1 LNPCRDQIWGRK
13 FDEAATKAGVATPD
27 ATSAPFENMSSAA
40 TAIAEA
46 DLGTGARLLKRA
58 ESATQAAAL

>member
-1 LNPCRDQIWGRK
+1 MNPCRDQIWGKK

-46 DLGTGARLLKRA
+46 DPDHASISNLAHSEW
-58 ESATQAAAL
+58 ESGG